1 MITAGA
7 SWAEMVSEE
16 GLGRGARRMLTV
28 CFCSFA
34 GTGPGP
40 DCLKRGEWGPSGWGE
55 RCEVIGFT
63 LRESEA
69 WSAALYEF

>member
-1 MITAGA
+1 MTAGA

-16 GLGRGARRMLTV
+16 GLGRGAG
-28 CFCSFA
+28 A
-34 GTGPGP
+34 GPGP